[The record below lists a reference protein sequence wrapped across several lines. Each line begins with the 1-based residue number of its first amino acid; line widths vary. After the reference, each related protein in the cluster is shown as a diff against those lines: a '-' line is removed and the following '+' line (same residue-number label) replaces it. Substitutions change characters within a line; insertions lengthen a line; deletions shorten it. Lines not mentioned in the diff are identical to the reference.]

1 MRLFKKGK
9 KIDVEQRIRDVGNAY
24 RIQHPERVLGFAGCF
39 LKPEPE
45 IYISDQIEEYLTEDP
60 SFTMDL
66 LEVYRQYDSDDF
78 GKLPKLEAEL
88 QLGDAF
94 MFGDWSWVK
103 GIYDTRI
110 GTVICEHL
118 YTDVLLYLETEQ
130 EQAEQFR
137 EEQISIVKSKKQ

>member
-9 KIDVEQRIRDVGNAY
+9 KIDVEQRNRDVGKAY

-39 LKPEPE
+39 LKQEPD

-78 GKLPKLEAEL
+78 GKLSKL
-88 QLGDAF
+88 GGYPVS
-94 MFGDWSWVK
+94 MF
-103 GIYDTRI
+103 
-110 GTVICEHL
+110 
-118 YTDVLLYLETEQ
+118 LERDQ
-130 EQAEQFR
+130 YPPGGNWLPNDR
-137 EEQISIVKSKKQ
+137 LPR

>member
-24 RIQHPERVLGFAGCF
+24 RIQHPECVLGFAGYF
-39 LKPEPE
+39 LQPKPD

-78 GKLPKLEAEL
+78 GKLSKL
-88 QLGDAF
+88 GGYPVS
-94 MFGDWSWVK
+94 MF
-103 GIYDTRI
+103 
-110 GTVICEHL
+110 
-118 YTDVLLYLETEQ
+118 LERDQ
-130 EQAEQFR
+130 YPPGGNWLPNDR
-137 EEQISIVKSKKQ
+137 LPR

>member
-9 KIDVEQRIRDVGNAY
+9 KIDVEQRIRDVGKAY

-39 LKPEPE
+39 LKPEPD

-60 SFTMDL
+60 SFTTDL

-78 GKLPKLEAEL
+78 GKLPKLDAEL
-88 QLGDAF
+88 QLGDAL
-94 MFGDWSWVK
+94 MFGDWSWVM
-103 GIYDTRI
+103 GIYD
-110 GTVICEHL
+110 ICEHL

-130 EQAEQFR
+130 EQAERFR